1 MSVPLLND
9 LVLVYGNAFGPPGY
23 HRVVDVATQQ
33 SVDLNGGRSATEN
46 EHDAC
51 FLWEKHASP
60 TLDQQQVLAD
70 VIVIPEGEHVPD
82 DMRRLTRDVRA
93 FDVPTHVYGRVMSME
108 ECDNPITD
116 VRVLSSD
123 DALAEAESF
132 KRISGAVGKSP
143 ENSLY
148 FLWCRRK
155 RARESAL
162 EEQSKLFQGTSS
174 SSSSYSASSS
184 SSSPS
189 SSSSSSS
196 TSSQVFDRE
205 EKNSGKSLEVMTVVE
220 GLEWHVTQSDIESMH
235 SAVTMCAREGGL
247 NTQLVQ
253 LAVRCIQSHV
263 IPREQRS
270 NLFSYVLCPIIEHLG
285 RLLQSDVASLPAAV
299 LPTILR
305 VLGGDSNCSYFY
317 THFGHDLDYV
327 ACDFRLRANNNAAKQ
342 QMTRSNYYASKPKVV
357 QNTACRSVYVVD
369 AVNRFDAVGGF
380 EGLIRRLVPDAGSA
394 FLFSFANTALA
405 AVLLCQICEVLD
417 SALMNNYIIRFHEAL
432 MLSIQHAKISTKQE
446 SDEALRLL
454 RESIVPSV
462 LRMIEIMKPKLL
474 PSSSSFSIGKF
485 SEISKFHLAHSM
497 LCSTTLGV
505 RITGASMLQSLVESA
520 GARDEYQ
527 RQHSKQS
534 YYYYE
539 TIVEKRKR
547 LRLEKNQSE
556 WLTTAALTNLCTD
569 HNVVVALLQDPHPE
583 ILLRTNILISEI
595 SFRANL
601 QTHIIQSV
609 WSSYITTSPNSQL
622 RTVLS
627 KILIDAAP
635 DFILETIE
643 FIQHQ
648 ASMVPFSQYDV
659 GFVHML
665 RECAVQEM
673 RVCSK
678 RGSRTDP
685 MIPSLLFRAVLTADE
700 NVDDKQGGK
709 QGEAGDGRGG
719 GGEGGEGRGGGDAVS
734 RRGVAINMGARANA
748 DGAVCT
754 ATESA
759 VSAVAI
765 DALVHVLSK
774 SKESVHSYVDECLS
788 SAKKEKK
795 STHAVAHM
803 LHLAQKLLSVLSA
816 KKYSTSPAA
825 RKNVVNALVAEHD
838 LMNFLTDD
846 LVRFEAM
853 AAPSPSLNEMDKRR
867 DGLSVRFLFLTFIAR
882 NSTNSKGKITLTH
895 VTLLWNTFLGGVIQD
910 GGSMLRSG
918 SSADAFLEWLCG
930 VLPTEDEYD
939 MAEQRVAQL
948 PLQKNAADGIFQNV
962 CVSVHIPQQCL
973 KACIPYWM
981 TAYF

>member
-70 VIVIPEGEHVPD
+70 VIVISEGEHVPD

-143 ENSLY
+143 QNSLY

-174 SSSSYSASSS
+174 SSSSSSAS

-196 TSSQVFDRE
+196 TSSQHFDRE

-263 IPREQRS
+263 LPREQRS

-327 ACDFRLRANNNAAKQ
+327 ACDFRLRASNNAAKQ

-357 QNTACRSVYVVD
+357 QNTACSSVYVVD

-454 RESIVPSV
+454 RESIVPSI

-474 PSSSSFSIGKF
+474 PSSSSFSISFFLIEEVGESNK
-485 SEISKFHLAHSM
+485 SSSSSM
-497 LCSTTLGV
+497 
-505 RITGASMLQSLVESA
+505 IENASFFGERGPV
-520 GARDEYQ
+520 
-527 RQHSKQS
+527 
-534 YYYYE
+534 
-539 TIVEKRKR
+539 T
-547 LRLEKNQSE
+547 
-556 WLTTAALTNLCTD
+556 CT
-569 HNVVVALLQDPHPE
+569 
-583 ILLRTNILISEI
+583 
-595 SFRANL
+595 
-601 QTHIIQSV
+601 SV
-609 WSSYITTSPNSQL
+609 CTPCNNDCTETSPF
-622 RTVLS
+622 
-627 KILIDAAP
+627 LI
-635 DFILETIE
+635 F
-643 FIQHQ
+643 
-648 ASMVPFSQYDV
+648 PFLPL
-659 GFVHML
+659 FL
-665 RECAVQEM
+665 LLLLLL
-673 RVCSK
+673 
-678 RGSRTDP
+678 P
-685 MIPSLLFRAVLTADE
+685 LLLLLLLLLLFPPPSLLNIFKPLFRFAFAFFSLVSCNLFCRI
-700 NVDDKQGGK
+700 
-709 QGEAGDGRGG
+709 GE
-719 GGEGGEGRGGGDAVS
+719 
-734 RRGVAINMGARANA
+734 
-748 DGAVCT
+748 C
-754 ATESA
+754 
-759 VSAVAI
+759 
-765 DALVHVLSK
+765 
-774 SKESVHSYVDECLS
+774 
-788 SAKKEKK
+788 
-795 STHAVAHM
+795 
-803 LHLAQKLLSVLSA
+803 KLIM
-816 KKYSTSPAA
+816 
-825 RKNVVNALVAEHD
+825 VV
-838 LMNFLTDD
+838 
-846 LVRFEAM
+846 R
-853 AAPSPSLNEMDKRR
+853 
-867 DGLSVRFLFLTFIAR
+867 
-882 NSTNSKGKITLTH
+882 
-895 VTLLWNTFLGGVIQD
+895 LLL
-910 GGSMLRSG
+910 L
-918 SSADAFLEWLCG
+918 G
-930 VLPTEDEYD
+930 VLEAVVLLLCERRSLSFRLATS
-939 MAEQRVAQL
+939 
-948 PLQKNAADGIFQNV
+948 FQNLLGNI
-962 CVSVHIPQQCL
+962 C
-973 KACIPYWM
+973 
-981 TAYF
+981 